1 MMKEPL
7 NKETYDHLEVYCR
20 KLGHTL
26 PFKYCRIESN
36 GLPCSKIMDC
46 WFQRFPIQEYIQN
59 NYSREEI
66 TRICSPSK
74 SKMDYIHDLMNRD
87 NSKSS

>member
-7 NKETYDHLEVYCR
+7 NNETYDHLEVYCR

-26 PFKYCRIESN
+26 PFKYCRIENN

-46 WFQRFPIQEYIQN
+46 WFERLPIQEYIQD

-66 TRICSPSK
+66 TRIFSVSK
-74 SKMDYIHDLMNRD
+74 SKMDYILDEINRD
-87 NSKSS
+87 KSKSS